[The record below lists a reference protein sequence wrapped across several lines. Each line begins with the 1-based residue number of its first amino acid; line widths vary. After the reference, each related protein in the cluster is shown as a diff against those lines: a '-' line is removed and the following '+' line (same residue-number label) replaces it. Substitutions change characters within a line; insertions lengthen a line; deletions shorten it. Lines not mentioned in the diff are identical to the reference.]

1 MKARYVRSI
10 VFSRD
15 CPLNIFKLLYLP
27 INSGTW
33 QTIICMY
40 GVTFDRLYKRREDE
54 RETNV
59 SIHFLHP
66 KNIPQ
71 AVWYPDGYLVD
82 MNKAF

>member
-1 MKARYVRSI
+1 
-10 VFSRD
+10 
-15 CPLNIFKLLYLP
+15 
-27 INSGTW
+27 
-33 QTIICMY
+33 MY